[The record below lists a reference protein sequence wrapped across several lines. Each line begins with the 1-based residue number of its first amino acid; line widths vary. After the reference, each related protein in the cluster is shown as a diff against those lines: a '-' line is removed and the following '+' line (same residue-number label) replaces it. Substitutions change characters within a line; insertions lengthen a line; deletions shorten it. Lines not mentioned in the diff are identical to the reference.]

1 MRNHAQT
8 TLLASLV
15 ARRVCYPN
23 VSGMNKKLLHGS
35 GALLLATLLACA
47 SASSGPAITGLG
59 LPSAN
64 PEDVGLSSAELAR
77 IRPAIQAF
85 IDDGRSAGAVT
96 LVSRHGQ
103 VVHWE
108 AQGWRVLNEDPLEPD
123 DIFRIYSMTKP
134 VTSVAVMML
143 VEAGQLSLDTELGDI
158 IPEFMDVEVYED
170 GSLRR
175 PAGPILVRHLLT
187 HTSGLGYGDI
197 GRAPVVDSLYREQQ
211 LGVWGTAGD
220 LEETVGRIASIPLI
234 FDPGS
239 RWNYSMSV
247 DVLGRVIEVVSGQTL
262 EEFFHEQIFE
272 PLQMEDTGF
281 QVPPEKLGRFAAV
294 YGPGP
299 SGLRMIDSPV
309 DGQHTR
315 PAQWLSGGG
324 GLTSTASDYVRFTQ
338 MLLNEG
344 ELDGAR
350 ILDSET
356 VRLMR
361 QNHLPAELV
370 AMSSGGANQGWGLG
384 FSVSMGEH
392 VDSYGWQGIAGTYFL
407 IDPNEDFVVFAWNQL
422 QPSGGARIN
431 RVTEEIVYDAIL
443 DENEDS
449 RIFQARAPGQASRA
463 LSRAEIES
471 LRPLE
476 HTEADVTFMQGMI
489 PHHAQ
494 ALQMTALARQRGQ
507 SDAVKAMALRMDI
520 SQMDEI
526 VLMET
531 WLSSR
536 GEAVPNVAPG
546 DELPMMPGMLSQEQ
560 LGKLSSTTGAEFDG
574 LFLEYMIQLHRGAL
588 MMVRELFSLHGAAQ
602 ETEIFQFASDVEVD
616 QLIEIERMQAVL
628 QSAQN

>member
-1 MRNHAQT
+1 M
-8 TLLASLV
+8 
-15 ARRVCYPN
+15 ARHEGCPDVLE
-23 VSGMNKKLLHGS
+23 MNKKLLHGFS
-35 GALLLATLLACA
+35 ALLLGTLLACA
-47 SASSGPAITGLG
+47 SASSGPAITRAG
-59 LPSAN
+59 LPAAD
-64 PEDVGLSSAELAR
+64 PEDVGLSSSELAR
-77 IRPAIQAF
+77 IRPAIQDF

-96 LVSRHGQ
+96 LVARHGR

-108 AQGWRVLNEDPLEPD
+108 AQGWRVLDEDPLEPD

-143 VEAGQLSLDTELGDI
+143 VETGQLSLDTELGNV
-158 IPEFMDVEVYED
+158 IPEFVGVEVYED
-170 GSLRR
+170 GRR
-175 PAGPILVRHLLT
+175 RAPAGPILIRHLLT

-220 LEETVGRIASIPLI
+220 LEETVDRIASIPLI

-272 PLQMEDTGF
+272 PLEMEDTGF

-299 SGLRMIDSPV
+299 NGLRMIDSPV

-315 PAQWLSGGG
+315 SAQWLSGGG

-350 ILDSET
+350 ILNAET
-356 VRLMR
+356 VRMMR
-361 QNHLPAELV
+361 QNHLPDELV
-370 AMSSGGANQGWGLG
+370 AMSSGGADQGWGLG

-392 VDSYGWQGIAGTYFL
+392 ADSYGWQGIAGTYFL
-407 IDPNEDFVVFAWNQL
+407 IDPNDDFVVFAWNQL

-443 DENEDS
+443 DEDEDS
-449 RIFQARAPGQASRA
+449 RIFQASGPGQDSRV
-463 LSRAEIES
+463 LSRSEIQS

-494 ALQMTALARQRGQ
+494 ALQMTALARERGQ
-507 SDAVKAMALRMDI
+507 SDAIKGMALRMDI
-520 SQMDEI
+520 SQRDEI
-526 VLMET
+526 ALMNT

-536 GEAVPNVAPG
+536 GEKVPGVAPG
-546 DELPMMPGMLSQEQ
+546 DELMMMPGMLSREQ
-560 LGKLSSTTGAEFDG
+560 LDQLSSATGAEFDD
-574 LFLEYMIQLHRGAL
+574 LFLQYMIQHHQGAL
-588 MMVRELFSLHGAAQ
+588 MMVRDLFSSSGAAQ

-628 QSAQN
+628 KSARN

>member
-1 MRNHAQT
+1 
-8 TLLASLV
+8 
-15 ARRVCYPN
+15 
-23 VSGMNKKLLHGS
+23 MNKKLLHGS
-35 GALLLATLLACA
+35 AALLLATLLACA
-47 SASSGPAITGLG
+47 SASSGPVITTAG
-59 LPSAN
+59 LPTGD
-64 PEDVGLSSAELAR
+64 PEDVGLSSLELAR
-77 IRPAIQAF
+77 IRPAIQNF

-96 LVSRHGQ
+96 LVARHGQ

-108 AQGWRVLNEDPLEPD
+108 AQGWRILDEDPLEPN

-134 VTSVAVMML
+134 VTSVAAMML
-143 VEAGQLSLDTELGDI
+143 VESGRLSLDTELGNV
-158 IPEFMDVEVYED
+158 IPEFADVEVYEN
-170 GSLRR
+170 GRR
-175 PAGPILVRHLLT
+175 RTAAGPILIRHLLT

-220 LEETVGRIASIPLI
+220 LEETVDRIASIPLI

-262 EEFFHEQIFE
+262 EDFFHEQIFE
-272 PLQMEDTGF
+272 PLEMEDTGF
-281 QVPPEKLGRFAAV
+281 QVPAEKLGRFAAV

-344 ELDGAR
+344 ELDGVR
-350 ILDSET
+350 ILNSET

-361 QNHLPAELV
+361 QNHLPDELV

-384 FSVSMGEH
+384 FSVSMGERA
-392 VDSYGWQGIAGTYFL
+392 DSYGWQGIAGTYFL

-443 DENEDS
+443 NEGEES
-449 RIFQARAPGQASRA
+449 RIFQASGPGQDSRA
-463 LSRAEIES
+463 LSRSEIES

-494 ALQMTALARQRGQ
+494 ALQMTALARERGQ
-507 SDAVKAMALRMDI
+507 SDAVKGMALRMDI
-520 SQMDEI
+520 SQLDEI
-526 VLMET
+526 ALMKT
-531 WLSSR
+531 WLGSR
-536 GEAVPNVAPG
+536 GERVPDAAPG
-546 DELPMMPGMLSQEQ
+546 DELPMMPGMLTREQ
-560 LGKLSSTTGAEFDG
+560 LRQLSSATGAEFDG
-574 LFLEYMIQLHRGAL
+574 LFLEYMSQHHQGAL
-588 MMVRELFSLHGAAQ
+588 MMVRELFSSSGAAQ

-628 QSAQN
+628 KSARN